1 MQCTVHVV
9 VEIGEEVGVNGIEA
23 AVREAGRQAMRQ
35 AVGQAVRAY
44 EALHPACPRCG
55 STQSRGQGT
64 VRRHLLTG
72 FGSVTVALRRQRCEG
87 CGRRFRPARGCLAE
101 LGRGQVTA
109 ELAAAC
115 ALAGASWPYATA
127 AQVLHRLSGAQVSAE
142 EVRRQTNQ
150 AGTHAAQAQQAEAE
164 RLLQPTAEEVRTER
178 DAQERA
184 ARTARERVARQ
195 VRRVRAGQL
204 PDPAAPPV
212 SALVAPPEQ
221 LTAGMD
227 GGWVAS
233 REQAGGMEGKV
244 AVVATGTAP
253 VGKHGR
259 HRLTPRRYV
268 ATFESSEQLG
278 RLAAGAAVA
287 LDGYA
292 APRQAV
298 LGDGAAWIKTQVEQ
312 YFPDAHG
319 ILDWAHLARA
329 VHRAIRAACPG
340 PTQRAR
346 RRELHQAI
354 PDALW
359 HGDVE
364 GALAQLR
371 ALRPSA
377 PEAPPCARLE
387 ETMAYVDGQRAWLG
401 DYAAWQEAGY
411 PVGSGVIER
420 AVAVV
425 INWRMKRRGMR
436 WRRAN
441 ASAVVALRVQTLN
454 ANWEGADS
462 PSPLAA

>member
-1 MQCTVHVV
+1 MQCSVQVV
-9 VEIGEEVGVNGIEA
+9 VKIGEEAGVNGIET

-44 EALHPACPRCG
+44 EAAHLACPRCG
-55 STQSRGQGT
+55 SAQSQSQGT
-64 VRRHLLTG
+64 VRRRVLTS
-72 FGSVTVALRRQRCEG
+72 FGQVRLVLRRQRCAQ
-87 CGRRFRPARGCLAE
+87 CQRRFRPAQGCLAE

-127 AQVLHRLSGAQVSAE
+127 AQVLHRLSGAQISAE
-142 EVRRQTNQ
+142 QVRRQTNQ
-150 AGTHAAQAQQAEAE
+150 AGTQEAAAQQAEAE
-164 RLLQPTAEEVRTER
+164 HLLQPTAEEVRTER
-178 DAQERA
+178 DAQDRA
-184 ARTARERVARQ
+184 ARQAKEQAARLA
-195 VRRVRAGQL
+195 RRVRAGQP
-204 PDPAAPPV
+204 PDPADPPV
-212 SALVAPPEQ
+212 CAPVASPEQ

-253 VGKHGR
+253 VGQHGR

-268 ATFESSEQLG
+268 ATFASSEQLG

-287 LDGYA
+287 LGGYA
-292 APRQAV
+292 ARRQAV
-298 LGDGAAWIKTQVEQ
+298 LGDGAAWIKTQAEQ
-312 YFPDAHG
+312 YFPDARG

-340 PTQRAR
+340 PAQRAH

-359 HGDVE
+359 HGDVD
-364 GALAQLR
+364 GALAALR

-377 PEAPPCARLE
+377 PEAVPISRLE
-387 ETMAYVDGQRAWLG
+387 ETIAYLEGQRAWLG

-411 PVGSGVIER
+411 PVGSGLIER

-436 WRRAN
+436 WRRPN
-441 ASAVVALRVQTLN
+441 ASAIVALRVRVLN
-454 ANWEGADS
+454 ADWEVTDRHAL
-462 PSPLAA
+462 LAA